1 MTITYLD
8 VHRRRKPT
16 TWKQVFE
23 GVERASVYFDALRAR
38 FFERDS
44 VIDKLE
50 AAMLMREHL
59 LVIGPPGTAKTSL
72 FRTAF
77 GGIQGGTYWA
87 RDLTKFDTTADIFGA
102 YDQREME
109 KTGHLKH
116 MVEGMMPEAHFVHLG
131 EFFDSNDPLLRA
143 MLGILLDREARKGPQ
158 LIKSPLLT
166 AVADTNFRPE
176 DMPSRAHQI
185 GAVIDRF
192 LFKEEVDNIQ
202 DPRKDFE
209 LHEAF
214 LAGDFD
220 RPMPTLHL
228 ADVEMI
234 SGLVVG
240 HHPNIFSNKYVLEA
254 YVELKRE
261 LSKQRVA
268 KGLPP
273 ISNRRSTRASQLLE
287 VKALLAGRQEVTFD
301 DLWGAKDVLVA
312 VMEDE
317 PILEKVTTESVKKWS
332 AKSARHSIEVELA
345 ELEVITCKIPQN
357 LDLPPMGSKE
367 LLALKKAVADLFNEL
382 EKFDADSL
390 EAASS
395 ARKAKE
401 TCLLVSAQADVHI
414 VRLVESVLPK
424 DPAGV
429 ATDAL
434 TQAQHE
440 LKKAKAL
447 LDRVNLGSHEVIT
460 AHSRVMERIRLA
472 EEIFMRRFAGKEVD
486 DLLKAWG

>member
-1 MTITYLD
+1 MSITYLD

-23 GVERASVYFDALRAR
+23 SVERTSIFFEALKSR
-38 FFERDS
+38 FYERDS
-44 VIDKLE
+44 VIGKLE

-72 FRTAF
+72 FRTVF
-77 GGIQGGTYWA
+77 SNVQGGTYWA
-87 RDLTKFDTTADIFGA
+87 RDLTKFDTTADLFGA

-109 KTGHLKH
+109 KTGHLRH

-143 MLGILLDREARKGPQ
+143 MLGVLLDREVRKGPQ
-158 LIKSPLLT
+158 TIKSPLLT

-176 DMPSRAHQI
+176 DMPTRAHQI
-185 GAVIDRF
+185 GAVVDRF
-192 LFKEEVDNIQ
+192 LFKAEVDNIQ
-202 DPRKDFE
+202 DPRLDFE

-214 LAGDFD
+214 LDGRFD
-220 RPMPTLHL
+220 EPMPTLHL
-228 ADVEMI
+228 ADIERI

-240 HHPNIFSNKYVLEA
+240 HEPNIFSNKYVLEA

-261 LSKQRVA
+261 LSKERAA

-287 VKALLAGRQEVTFD
+287 VKALLAGRREVTFD

-317 PILEKVTTESVKKWS
+317 VILEKATTESVKRWS
-332 AKSARHSIEVELA
+332 AKEARHSIEVELA
-345 ELEVITCKIPQN
+345 ELGVITSQIPQN
-357 LDLPPMGSKE
+357 LDLRKLGSKE
-367 LLALKKAVADLFNEL
+367 LLALKKDTGVLFQQL
-382 EKFDADSL
+382 DKFEADSL
-390 EAASS
+390 EASS
-395 ARKAKE
+395 AARKAKE
-401 TCLLVSAQADVHI
+401 TCLLITAQADVHI
-414 VRLVESVLPK
+414 LRLVESALPK

-434 TQAQHE
+434 TGAQQE

-447 LDRVNLGSHEVIT
+447 LSRVNLGSHEVIT